1 MNPAQISSTPLTNKR
16 IFKYWLPLALSWIM
30 MSFETPFINA
40 TMARLSEVERMIAA
54 FGVVYAIGLL
64 IESPVISLLP
74 TSTALAR
81 SKQSYLTIRRFTLH
95 LMLLTTALHI
105 LVAWTP
111 LFDLVIIRWM
121 KVPYNLVEPIRLGL
135 KIMIFWSAAIAWRRL
150 MQGILIRN
158 GLTKYIGQGTILR
171 LVGSAGTAAL
181 LAALTD
187 IPGIAV
193 GTISLSTGVIAEAIF
208 AHTAARKTIH
218 EEILFPAVPPPDEEQ
233 LSYLGLVKFQ
243 IPLALS
249 NMIYLAASPLITTA
263 LARGVNPIQDLA
275 AWPVVNSML
284 FILRAPA
291 VALPEAVIALY
302 TSPER
307 EKPRGQFSQGVGMAL
322 SGILLIMGVTPLAG
336 LYFTRLIGVSP
347 ALTETAVSG
356 AQAGVFLPL
365 MTALLYY
372 YRGILTAQK
381 LTVPI
386 TVGMVVELIVMAI
399 VLLGGIF
406 LNISGVIAAAAAL
419 TAGIA
424 VDALLMFIYIKT
436 NRERR
441 VYEAYN
447 PGIN

>member
-1 MNPAQISSTPLTNKR
+1 MSSSEDRPESLTQKR
-16 IFKYWLPLALSWIM
+16 IFKYWLPLAFSWIL

-54 FGVVYAIGLL
+54 FGVVYALGLL

-81 SKQSYLTIRRFTLH
+81 SKQSYLTLRRFTIH

-105 LVAWTP
+105 LIAWTP

-121 KVPYNLVEPIRLGL
+121 KVPDNLLEPIRLGL

-150 MQGILIRN
+150 MQGILIRH
-158 GLTKYIGQGTILR
+158 GLTKFIGQGTILR
-171 LVGSAGTAAL
+171 LIGSGGSAAILAL
-181 LAALTD
+181 FTNF
-187 IPGIAV
+187 PGVAV
-193 GTISLSTGVIAEAIF
+193 GAISLSTGVIAEAIF
-208 AHTAARKTIH
+208 AHIAARKTIQDVFLSPLKPT
-218 EEILFPAVPPPDEEQ
+218 EEEEQ
-233 LSYLGLVKFQ
+233 LSYLDLVKFQ

-249 NMIYLAASPLITTA
+249 NMIYLAASPLISTA
-263 LARGVNPIQDLA
+263 LARGVNPIKDLA
-275 AWPVVNSML
+275 AWPVVNSLL

-291 VALPEAVIALY
+291 VSLPEAVIALY
-302 TSPER
+302 AGQDR
-307 EKPRGQFSQGVGMAL
+307 EKPLRVFSQRVGSAL
-322 SGILLIMGVTPLAG
+322 SGILLLMGITPLAG
-336 LYFTRLIGVSP
+336 LYFTYLIGLAP
-347 ALTETAVSG
+347 DLTTIAISG

-386 TVGMVVELIVMAI
+386 TAGMVVELLVMAL
-399 VLLGGIF
+399 VLFGGVYLQF
-406 LNISGVIAAAAAL
+406 PGVLVAAAAL

-424 VDALLMFIYIKT
+424 IDALLLYIYIKT
-436 NRERR
+436 KRERK

-447 PGIN
+447 PGLN